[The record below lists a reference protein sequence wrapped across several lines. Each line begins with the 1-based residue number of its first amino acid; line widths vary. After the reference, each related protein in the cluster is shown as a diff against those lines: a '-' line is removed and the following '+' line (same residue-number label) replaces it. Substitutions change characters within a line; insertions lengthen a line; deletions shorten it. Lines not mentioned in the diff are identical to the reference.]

1 MPGTLP
7 SLEGQSLKSACCCF
21 CGSQSSEPV
30 KIPISAVHA
39 CCSYALKEDPKEQS
53 NTSFSNQL
61 FGCSQKMLVKFKRRE
76 TAKPSTLLG
85 LPHFKAVQKDQQ
97 KPKILA
103 ARAARHF
110 PLSRDGALVG
120 KCPEKATVISLEIWV
135 QPHESHLLFQ
145 FGAEVWMASQ

>member
-21 CGSQSSEPV
+21 CGNQSSEPA
-30 KIPISAVHA
+30 KIAISADHA
-39 CCSYALKEDPKEQS
+39 CCSYPREQS
-53 NTSFSNQL
+53 YTSFSNQL

-76 TAKPSTLLG
+76 TANPSTLLG
-85 LPHFKAVQKDQQ
+85 LPHLKAVQKDQQ

-103 ARAARHF
+103 ARAAKHF

-120 KCPEKATVISLEIWV
+120 KCPEKTTVISLEIWV

-145 FGAEVWMASQ
+145 FGAEVWMASH